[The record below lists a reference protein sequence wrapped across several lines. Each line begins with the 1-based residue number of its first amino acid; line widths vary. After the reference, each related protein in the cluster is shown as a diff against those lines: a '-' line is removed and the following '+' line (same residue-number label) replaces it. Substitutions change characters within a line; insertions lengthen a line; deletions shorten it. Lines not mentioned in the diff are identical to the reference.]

1 MDSQLKE
8 QIEKGVQIAFQ
19 RYKERHP
26 SLADHLEKNQSQIIS
41 STIKSIENDPDVIAV
56 MKRAQA
62 ETGLLKII
70 EAAAKYLPK
79 VIGIL

>member
-26 SLADHLEKNQSQIIS
+26 SFAHHLEKNHSQIIS
-41 STIKSIENDPDVIAV
+41 STIKSIENDPGVIAV

-70 EAAAKYLPK
+70 EAAQNTYPR
-79 VIGIL
+79 